1 MTDREKLISLI
12 KNIQDYGVRNEH
24 GVSYICQHTLSPE
37 AIADHLIAHGVT
49 VREPK
54 KPLTLEEAQSIWP
67 RMAYVEKRG
76 MEMAPYPVL
85 LVQDADKEH
94 IRALEF
100 GRAWRLLLPVA
111 DYGRMYRLWD
121 GLPTEKERRDARWTE
136 S

>member
-1 MTDREKLISLI
+1 MGKM
-12 KNIQDYGVRNEH
+12 
-24 GVSYICQHTLSPE
+24 E
-37 AIADHLIAHGVT
+37 AEEMLVELLKATGILEIEDCLYSAEYLNAHGVT
-49 VREPK
+49 VREAK

-76 MEMAPYPVL
+76 MEMTPFPVL
-85 LVQDADKEH
+85 LVQDMDKEH

-100 GRAWRLLLPVA
+100 GRAWRLLLPAA

>member
-1 MTDREKLISLI
+1 MGKMEAEEMLVELLKATSILEIEDCL
-12 KNIQDYGVRNEH
+12 
-24 GVSYICQHTLSPE
+24 YIAEYLN
-37 AIADHLIAHGVT
+37 AHGVT

-54 KPLTLEEAQSIWP
+54 KPMTLEEAQSIWP

-76 MEMAPYPVL
+76 MEMTPFPVL
-85 LVQDADKEH
+85 LVQDMDKEH

-121 GLPTEKERRDARWTE
+121 GLPTDEERKAAEWTE

>member
-1 MTDREKLISLI
+1 MTDRENLINLLMDFRVVGTI
-12 KNIQDYGVRNEH
+12 GQRVDMRVAMGQ
-24 GVSYICQHTLSPE
+24 C
-37 AIADHLIAHGVT
+37 ADHLIAHGVT

-54 KPLTLEEAQSIWP
+54 KPLTVEEAQSIWP

-76 MEMAPYPVL
+76 MEMTPFPVL
-85 LVQDADKEH
+85 LVQDMDKEH

-121 GLPTEKERRDARWTE
+121 GLPRSEERKAAEWTE